1 MVSDM
6 ETAIG
11 PSMPSSPGG
20 AGLEASLTGLR
31 RAIDEMAHT
40 LLIRRLIELLLRP
53 TRPAERPTRSR
64 IVAFGVLATTLRLL
78 VPVVVTTVAGAWA
91 DAPLWSWAIV
101 AVVFAGNDVYTLAS
115 GFPHTSQFD
124 DLFSLTGTLEREDD
138 VRQLSRLPQRWLRV
152 SVRVA
157 VGVVLA
163 LPILAAAVV
172 VSPQGLTSIH
182 VGSAAMLVLVL
193 YEFSE
198 MVFFGFLVTILL
210 LRSESRYPHRL
221 WWLSP
226 ADTPA
231 IPRML
236 HAWGNMAVGGG
247 VSVLFYMLPVAL
259 LVAPGTAAFLVALVG
274 AMTLSGYLVTIA
286 SYVSVRA
293 SVRTIVRHHQQRT
306 LQRLQFR
313 IDDFGPR
320 LGDLTPAE
328 SGRLQGLMATYAA
341 VRDAPLLPRSAE
353 VGRHALTAL
362 VVPGIGFFL
371 AVLAEVYAERLL
383 TQLVP

>member
-1 MVSDM
+1 MVSDT
-6 ETAIG
+6 ERATER
-11 PSMPSSPGG
+11 STPSSPGD
-20 AGLEASLTGLR
+20 AGLEPSLADLR
-31 RAIDEMAHT
+31 HAIDEIAHT
-40 LLIRRLIELLLRP
+40 LLVPRLIELLIGRP
-53 TRPAERPTRSR
+53 TERPTRR
-64 IVAFGVLATTLRLL
+64 RLATVGALSTAIRLL
-78 VPVVVTTVAGAWA
+78 VPVVVTAVAGAWA

-101 AVVFAGNDVYTLAS
+101 AVFFAADEVFTLAS
-115 GFPHTSQFD
+115 GYPHTSVLD
-124 DLFSLTGTLEREDD
+124 DFLSLTGRLEREDD
-138 VRQLSRLPQRWLRV
+138 VRQLTRLPQRWLRL

-157 VGVVLA
+157 VSVVLA
-163 LPILAAAVV
+163 LPILAAAMI

-198 MVFFGFLVTILL
+198 MMFFGSIVTSLL

-231 IPRML
+231 IPRTL
-236 HAWGNMAVGGG
+236 HAWGNMTVVGG

-259 LVAPGTAAFLVALVG
+259 LVAPGTATFLVALAG
-274 AMTLSGYLVTIA
+274 AMTLSGYLVTFL

-293 SVRTIVRHHQQRT
+293 SVRTIVRHHQGRT
-306 LQRLQFR
+306 LESIQQQL
-313 IDDFGPR
+313 DGFGPR
-320 LGDLTPAE
+320 LGDLTSSE
-328 SGRLQGLMATYAA
+328 SGRLQGLMAMYAA

-353 VGRHALTAL
+353 AGRHALTAL